1 MTPAVKFL
9 DKNKIDFELLSFEH
23 DASYDNYGQEVVD
36 KLGLPLESVFK
47 TLVLET
53 AEHEFIVAITPV
65 SQQVNTKSL
74 AKAAKSKKTMMA
86 PAPDVQRVTG
96 YVLGGVSPFA
106 QKKRLATYIHE
117 SALSQARIFVSGGK
131 RGLEIGIAPKDIIS
145 VLNASTAQ
153 F

>member
-9 DKNKIDFELLSFEH
+9 EKNKIDFELLSFEH

-36 KLGLPLESVFK
+36 KLGLPLECVFK

-53 AEHEFIVAITPV
+53 AEHEFVVAITPV
-65 SQQVNTKSL
+65 SQQVSTKGL

-86 PAPDVQRVTG
+86 AALDVQRVTG

-117 SALSQARIFVSGGK
+117 SALQHKRIFVSGGK
-131 RGLEIGIAPKDIIS
+131 RGLEIGIEPLALVS
-145 VLNASTAQ
+145 VLGAIKSA